1 MQRWLAERAWPGDSM
16 SLADRLYYFYEYR
29 WARSALWE
37 NAVPTKE
44 ILELVTAGRPPG
56 RAIDLGAG
64 TGRNASY
71 LAEQGWEVLGID
83 LHPVAV
89 RRAQRRIA
97 QRGLEQRA
105 RFQVRN
111 ALDLSGLGP
120 FDLALDLL
128 GPATD
133 LLPARRPDYARA
145 VSEVLAPGA
154 LLLVFSP
161 LPRRALI
168 ELEERLA
175 PVTLDPSRRE
185 TPAGRWSVY
194 RRTDEGGAG

>member
-1 MQRWLAERAWPGDSM
+1 MQRWLAERSWPGDSM

-44 ILELVTAGRPPG
+44 VLEQVLAGRAPG

-89 RRAQRRIA
+89 RRAERRIA
-97 QRGLEQRA
+97 ERGLAHRA
-105 RFQVRN
+105 RFERRD

-133 LLPARRPDYARA
+133 LLPARRAEYAQTLR
-145 VSEVLAPGA
+145 EILAPRG
-154 LLLVFSP
+154 LLLIFSP
-161 LPRRALI
+161 LPRRAWI
-168 ELEERLA
+168 ELERQLT
-175 PVTLDPSRRE
+175 PVALDPSRAE
-185 TPAGRWSVY
+185 TAAGRWSIY
-194 RRTDEGGAG
+194 RR

>member
-1 MQRWLAERAWPGDSM
+1 M

-44 ILELVTAGRPPG
+44 VLQQVLAGRAPG

-83 LHPVAV
+83 LYPVAV

-97 QRGLEQRA
+97 ERGLANRA
-105 RFQVRN
+105 RFEVRN

-133 LLPARRPDYARA
+133 LLPARRADYARA
-145 VSEVLAPGA
+145 LSEILAPGG
-154 LLLVFSP
+154 LLLIFSP
-161 LPRRALI
+161 LPRRAWLD
-168 ELEERLA
+168 LERHLA
-175 PVTLDPSRRE
+175 PVVLDPSRAE
-185 TPAGRWSVY
+185 TPAGRWSIY
-194 RRTDEGGAG
+194 RR